1 MEINKLKYSGNLC
14 LFVAALAVTS
24 ASVTASG
31 IAPPASH
38 NDLWIGIGIDSSEG
52 IWSIRQRDVHGPEP
66 KRHLIW
72 VSIKDKSDKIEVR
85 TLYRYDIDCIEKT
98 AFTDY
103 RAFYSENG
111 DLETS
116 YPTAWLKIQPIMAHT
131 MLEKVS
137 DMVCPETR

>member
-1 MEINKLKYSGNLC
+1 MKINRMKCFGNLW
-14 LFVAALAVTS
+14 LFVFALAVTCTS
-24 ASVTASG
+24 ATASD
-31 IAPPASH
+31 IAPHAPH
-38 NDLWIGIGIDSSEG
+38 NDSWIEVGIDSSQG
-52 IWSIRQRDVHGPEP
+52 IWSIRQRDVHGQEP

-72 VSIKDKSDKIEVR
+72 VSIKDKSDKIEAR
-85 TLYRYDIDCIEKT
+85 TLYRYDIDCFEKT

-111 DLETS
+111 DVETS
-116 YPTAWLKIQPIMAHT
+116 YPTAWLKIQPIMPHT